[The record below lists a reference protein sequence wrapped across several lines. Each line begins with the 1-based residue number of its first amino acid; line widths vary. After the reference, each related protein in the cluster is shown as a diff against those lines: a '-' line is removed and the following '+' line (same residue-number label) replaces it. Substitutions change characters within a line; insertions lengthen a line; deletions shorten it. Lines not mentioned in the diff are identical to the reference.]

1 MATVFDQL
9 TKMSFDGIAF
19 PISKC
24 VTRGEHRI
32 HTHEYPKAPGGSP
45 EILGRKNYTFQVDA
59 FFVQGAA
66 GYPPNLWPNSLS
78 EIRARGEAGDT
89 ATLHVPTIGDIQAK
103 LRTWEQTT
111 DFEKLLNGERAS
123 FTFEEDQTNDFL
135 VTGIVNVTTSS
146 LSATANDFFLLASVK
161 TPNIFDQIQALVN
174 SVIGL
179 INTVQLYG
187 NLLMNKINA
196 LMGLLSLF
204 DTTVAALN
212 LATNA
217 DLLEKFM
224 ALRDS
229 AQKLQADS
237 QRNSAKLMPYTTP
250 KVMSISDVSR
260 ALYSSS
266 AKTTALLKLNA
277 LEDPLNIPQ
286 GKTLLVL
293 AA

>member
-1 MATVFDQL
+1 
-9 TKMSFDGIAF
+9 
-19 PISKC
+19 
-24 VTRGEHRI
+24 
-32 HTHEYPKAPGGSP
+32 
-45 EILGRKNYTFQVDA
+45 
-59 FFVQGAA
+59 
-66 GYPPNLWPNSLS
+66 
-78 EIRARGEAGDT
+78 
-89 ATLHVPTIGDIQAK
+89 
-103 LRTWEQTT
+103 
-111 DFEKLLNGERAS
+111 
-123 FTFEEDQTNDFL
+123 
-135 VTGIVNVTTSS
+135 
-146 LSATANDFFLLASVK
+146 
-161 TPNIFDQIQALVN
+161 
-174 SVIGL
+174 
-179 INTVQLYG
+179 
-187 NLLMNKINA
+187 
-196 LMGLLSLF
+196 MGLLSLF